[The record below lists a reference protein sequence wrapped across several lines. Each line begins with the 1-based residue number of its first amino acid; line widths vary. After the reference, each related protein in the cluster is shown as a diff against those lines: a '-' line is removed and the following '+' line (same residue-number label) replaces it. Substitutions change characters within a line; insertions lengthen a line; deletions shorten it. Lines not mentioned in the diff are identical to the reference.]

1 MRALHHDLFAHCCE
15 RQMRALMGL
24 PLMVFYSPIYM
35 EPKPSPTRFL
45 ALWVVEVSENHV
57 VDAHFA
63 LRVCNFVSL
72 ELETTCMVSV
82 CWGGSAYAL
91 YSSCDT
97 FMENVICAV
106 WKSLGRVGLRNI
118 HLVSRTG
125 WKELLRHLWMSSQVG
140 FHPFIQKFRSAC

>member
-1 MRALHHDLFAHCCE
+1 MRVLHHDRFAHCCE
-15 RQMRALMGL
+15 RQRRALTGL
-24 PLMVFYSPIYM
+24 LLMLLYSLIYM

-45 ALWVVEVSENHV
+45 GLWVVEVCEDHV
-57 VDAHFA
+57 VDADFA
-63 LRVCNFVSL
+63 LRVCIFVSL

-106 WKSLGRVGLRNI
+106 WKSFGRVGLGDV

-125 WKELLRHLWMSSQVG
+125 WKKFLWHLWMSAQVG
-140 FHPFIQKFRSAC
+140 FHPFIQKLRSAC